1 MDHGHRCGAP
11 TGWRA
16 AGVIARTAISPR
28 LAASSIRAIL
38 QQLDPAL
45 PVDIQTMHQHVTA
58 IVRRPR
64 FYAILLGAFAA
75 LGVPIAA
82 VGLFGM
88 MSFLVAQR
96 SREIGV
102 RVALG
107 ATRAHILRL
116 TLGAAARWT
125 AAGIV
130 TGAIAAIVVLCTVA
144 LAAAAAPARLDPME
158 TLRHE

>member
-1 MDHGHRCGAP
+1 
-11 TGWRA
+11 
-16 AGVIARTAISPR
+16 
-28 LAASSIRAIL
+28 
-38 QQLDPAL
+38 
-45 PVDIQTMHQHVTA
+45 MHQHVTA